1 MASKYIFSVQRK
13 NKGGEYPYRITPP
26 HAVGFV
32 LRSGVAPQRCPLSYT
47 AAKICKV
54 LETTK
59 TFWEKVAKKGKV
71 SHEVGH
77 KKGETSRFPPI
88 HTYDRCRL
96 IRPKQF
102 RVILYSVVVV
112 YLEDS
117 YKVGLLIDRKCVR
130 CTCACGFV
138 SSIVCPTDKIK
149 TVCRSSNNSYRLS
162 NVE

>member
-1 MASKYIFSVQRK
+1 MGISGEWWGIVPPQHKSLVMRRFSNVGKSIFSVQRK
-13 NKGGEYPYRITPP
+13 NKGGENPYRITPP

-77 KKGETSRFPPI
+77 LYSNFDVNTQTSRE
-88 HTYDRCRL
+88 
-96 IRPKQF
+96 
-102 RVILYSVVVV
+102 SV
-112 YLEDS
+112 
-117 YKVGLLIDRKCVR
+117 
-130 CTCACGFV
+130 A
-138 SSIVCPTDKIK
+138 
-149 TVCRSSNNSYRLS
+149 
-162 NVE
+162 

>member
-1 MASKYIFSVQRK
+1 MGQK
-13 NKGGEYPYRITPP
+13 KGGIFRKEIVPP

-32 LRSGVAPQRCPLSYT
+32 LRSWVAPLRCPLSYT

-71 SHEVGH
+71 SHEVGQ

-96 IRPKQF
+96 RRPKQ
-102 RVILYSVVVV
+102 
-112 YLEDS
+112 
-117 YKVGLLIDRKCVR
+117 
-130 CTCACGFV
+130 
-138 SSIVCPTDKIK
+138 IV
-149 TVCRSSNNSYRLS
+149 
-162 NVE
+162 

>member
-1 MASKYIFSVQRK
+1 MWGIVPERNKSLVMKRFAKVGKSIFFAHRK

-59 TFWEKVAKKGKV
+59 TFPRKFAKNGKV
-71 SHEVGH
+71 SHEIGQ

-88 HTYDRCRL
+88 RTYKLCRL
-96 IRPKQF
+96 RRPKQF
-102 RVILYSVVVV
+102 KVYRVSFPTK
-112 YLEDS
+112 S
-117 YKVGLLIDRKCVR
+117 NAATK
-130 CTCACGFV
+130 
-138 SSIVCPTDKIK
+138 SS
-149 TVCRSSNNSYRLS
+149 
-162 NVE
+162 